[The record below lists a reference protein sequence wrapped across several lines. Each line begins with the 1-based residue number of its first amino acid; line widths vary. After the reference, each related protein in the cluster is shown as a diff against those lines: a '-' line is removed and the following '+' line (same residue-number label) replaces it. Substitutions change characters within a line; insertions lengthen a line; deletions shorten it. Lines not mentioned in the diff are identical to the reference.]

1 MSVDSL
7 KQKTLSSKDKV
18 KTNQKQETKQIKNLV
33 LTNEPVGKWVDS
45 FDENK
50 TLYFCSRLALE
61 SFTSL
66 LRRFSN
72 SKQKTLKNTF
82 GNKHLKLIIS
92 NGRSSFGHSIWFL
105 YGNSVVGYIKRFF
118 HAIGRYFM
126 KNQ

>member
-82 GNKHLKLIIS
+82 GNKHLKLIMS
-92 NGRSSFGHSIWFL
+92 DGRSFCSRSIPFL
-105 YGNSVVGYIKRFF
+105 YGDRVAGYLE
-118 HAIGRYFM
+118 RYFL
-126 KNQ
+126 NDFSLQ